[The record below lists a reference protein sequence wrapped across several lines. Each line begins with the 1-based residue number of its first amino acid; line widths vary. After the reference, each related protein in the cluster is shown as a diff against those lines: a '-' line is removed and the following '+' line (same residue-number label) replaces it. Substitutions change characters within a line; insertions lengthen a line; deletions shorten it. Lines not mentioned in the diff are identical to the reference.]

1 MPGGKLIVN
10 RPVLLTATVKCWPA
24 VFVAITC
31 PGSGQVTLPRA
42 ADHDEES
49 GHCSMPV
56 RRIR

>member
-1 MPGGKLIVN
+1 LIVN